1 MVDKYGR
8 KIDYMRISVT
18 DRCNL
23 RCRYC
28 MPEEGIEC
36 VDHGDILTYEEIA
49 AVAEAAAGLGI
60 QKIKIT
66 GGEPLVRKGIA
77 GLVGRI
83 KNIPGIQE
91 VTMTTNGVLLKNM
104 AADLKKAGL
113 DAVNISLD
121 TLDRDKFKKLT
132 RFDKFEEVINGIRA
146 AKESGLKT
154 KINCVP
160 MKDFNEDEITA
171 IAFLANQGIQVRFI
185 EMMPMGL
192 GKEYELIPYQ
202 MVKRKLEEA
211 YGISRP
217 DKGKYG
223 NGPAAYYRFPG
234 LKESIGFITA
244 MSHEFCQSCNRI
256 RLTAE
261 GELKLCL
268 HHKDGVALK
277 AYLRNH
283 ISAEQLKDLLQEAIF
298 KKPFRHCF
306 REKKGTDTEQR
317 NMVQIGG

>member
-1 MVDKYGR
+1 MVDQYGR

-28 MPEEGIEC
+28 MPAEGVEC

-66 GGEPLVRKGIA
+66 GGEPLVRKGIV
-77 GLVGRI
+77 GLVGMI

-91 VTMTTNGVLLKNM
+91 VTMTSNGVLLKNM
-104 AADLKKAGL
+104 AADLKNARL

-132 RFDKFEEVINGIRA
+132 RFDKFEEVFNGIRA
-146 AKESGLKT
+146 AEESGLKT

-160 MKDFNEDEITA
+160 IKDFNEDEITA
-171 IAFLANQGIQVRFI
+171 IASLANQGILVRFI

-211 YGISRP
+211 
-217 DKGKYG
+217 
-223 NGPAAYYRFPG
+223 
-234 LKESIGFITA
+234 
-244 MSHEFCQSCNRI
+244 
-256 RLTAE
+256 
-261 GELKLCL
+261 
-268 HHKDGVALK
+268 
-277 AYLRNH
+277 
-283 ISAEQLKDLLQEAIF
+283 
-298 KKPFRHCF
+298 
-306 REKKGTDTEQR
+306 
-317 NMVQIGG
+317 

>member
-1 MVDKYGR
+1 MVDQYGR

-28 MPEEGIEC
+28 MPAEGIEC

-66 GGEPLVRKGIA
+66 GGEPLVRKGIV
-77 GLVGRI
+77 GLVGMI
-83 KNIPGIQE
+83 KNIPGIRE
-91 VTMTTNGVLLKNM
+91 VTMTSNGVLLKNM
-104 AADLKKAGL
+104 AADLKNAGL

-132 RFDKFEEVINGIRA
+132 RFDKFEEVFSGIRA
-146 AKESGLKT
+146 AEESGLKT
-154 KINCVP
+154 KLNCVP
-160 MKDFNEDEITA
+160 IKDFNEDEITA
-171 IAFLANQGIQVRFI
+171 IASLANQGILVRFI

-211 YGISRP
+211 YGKSRT
-217 DKGKYG
+217 DKRKYG
-223 NGPAAYYRFPG
+223 NGPAEYYKFPG

-268 HHKDGVALK
+268 YHKDGLALK
-277 AYLRNH
+277 PYLRNH
-283 ISAEQLKDLLQEAIF
+283 IAAEQLKDQLQEAIF
-298 KKPFRHCF
+298 KKPFHHCF

>member
-1 MVDKYGR
+1 MIDQYGR

-28 MPEEGIEC
+28 MPAEGITC

-66 GGEPLVRKGIA
+66 GGEPLVRKGIVD
-77 GLVGRI
+77 LVRMI

-91 VTMTTNGVLLKNM
+91 ITMTTNGVLLKSM
-104 AADLKKAGL
+104 ADDFKNAGL

-132 RFDKFEEVINGIRA
+132 RFDKFEEVLNGIRA
-146 AKESGLKT
+146 AKESGIKT
-154 KINCVP
+154 KLNCVP
-160 MKDFNEDEITA
+160 IKDFNEDEIIT
-171 IAFLANQGIQVRFI
+171 IASLANQGIQVRFI

-202 MVKRKLEEA
+202 LIKRKLEEA
-211 YGISRP
+211 YGMSCP

-223 NGPAAYYRFPG
+223 NGPADYFRFPG

-268 HHKDGVALK
+268 HHKDGLALK
-277 AYLRNH
+277 PYLSNH
-283 ISAEQLKDLLQEAIF
+283 ISADQLKNRLQEAIF
-298 KKPFRHCF
+298 KKPSRHCF
-306 REKKGTDTEQR
+306 RESKGKDAEQR